1 VKVRN
6 ISGGSFHFPLVGRD
20 IDPDEVF
27 EVPDDTILPADLL
40 QPVTDKPASKAKDK
54 E

>member
-6 ISGGSFHFPLVGRD
+6 ISGGAFNFPLVGRD
-20 IDPDEVF
+20 IDPDEIF
-27 EVPDDTILPADLL
+27 EVPDGTTLPAELL